1 MTAYAGPMEAER
13 SSRRALARLVRG
25 VGGCL
30 LAGAMSVPLGP
41 TTTGRAVDQM
51 NSSSMRGVPVPPAP
65 VAPRADMVWVPDRYV
80 PIPGHPS
87 GVFVPGHWRQVTP
100 DGRVIAPPLTG
111 TVPGT
116 GAVETIP
123 RETP

>member
-1 MTAYAGPMEAER
+1 MNAER
-13 SSRRALARLVRG
+13 CTRPALARVVRA

-51 NSSSMRGVPVPPAP
+51 NSSSMRGVPVPPVPA
-65 VAPRADMVWVPDRYV
+65 APRPDTVWVPDRYV
-80 PIPGHPS
+80 PIPGRPT
-87 GVFVPGHWRQVTP
+87 GVFVPGHWREVTP
-100 DGRVIAPPLTG
+100 DGHVIVPPLTG

-123 RETP
+123 RQSP